1 MSPLN
6 NRPSF
11 FQRKPLK
18 FRLMLPP
25 LTMIFFLIIAA
36 TVSLTSF
43 HTFQKS
49 ITTLIQVSGEN
60 TVKQKDITR
69 DIGKIEQSINQYFA
83 DKTEEEYLRAKHNLQ
98 VLLHSTPEDMP
109 EETRNAIVRLDQ
121 LIDAVKVR
129 INHLQTEEK
138 RLGQVRNDIFTAA
151 TAISAKHLTEA
162 IQFTSLVEN
171 DIHHPNRADGEKINA
186 RFNTILLTT
195 PATLTRHY
203 EDLWDIWA
211 GNSAVYIK
219 LRSDIDKE
227 LQNSLQRLQQYQDS
241 TIENGIT
248 VMRRSETEVKKQ
260 VLQSSLLLGSLFL
273 GTALFGIFL
282 TTTTI
287 RSILQSIAVI
297 ETVADKL
304 SLGDLTHNIPVTT
317 GSNDELS
324 RVLSKLKRMQENVS
338 TIIQDIQIAANEVS
352 SSSEHLNESSME
364 ISHGAYEQATTIASI
379 IETANVILG
388 TVAEN
393 TRDADTTS
401 TVAQRAAD
409 NIAKGGDSVIN
420 TVSAMQKISEK
431 VAIIEEISRQTNLL
445 ALNAAIEAARAGK
458 YGKGFGVV
466 ASEVRTLAERSS
478 AAASMIGTLAKSS
491 MNIATQAGHEIL
503 ETIPQIQETSKLVES
518 IRSSCVE
525 QKEQLTENLE
535 AMRQLDIVA
544 HGNADAANMLASLSE
559 ELTAQ
564 AEQLRGETLTFILTK
579 KETLQRPRRS
589 TTSPANPPPTPL
601 LK

>member
-1 MSPLN
+1 MVLPLK

-25 LTMIFFLIIAA
+25 LTMIFFLIIVA
-36 TVSLTSF
+36 TIALTSF
-43 HTFQKS
+43 QSFQQS
-49 ITTLIQVSGEN
+49 TTDLIATSAEN
-60 TVKQKDITR
+60 TVNQKNIAR
-69 DIGKIEQSINQYFA
+69 EIGKIEQSINQYFA

-98 VLLHSTPEDMP
+98 ILLYSTPKDMP

-129 INHLQTEEK
+129 IAHLQTEEK
-138 RLGQVRNDIFTAA
+138 RLIQIRNNIFIAA
-151 TAISAKHLTEA
+151 TAISTEHLTQA
-162 IQFTSLVEN
+162 IELTTQVET
-171 DIHHPNRADGEKINA
+171 DIRNPNSGDSEKIDTG
-186 RFNTILLTT
+186 FNTLLLTA
-195 PATLTRHY
+195 PAALTRHY

-211 GNSAVYIK
+211 GYSAVYLK
-219 LRSDIDKE
+219 LRSDINKE
-227 LQNSLQRLQQYQDS
+227 LQNSLQILQQYQDA

-248 VMRRSETEVKKQ
+248 AMRSNETEVKKQ
-260 VLQSSLLLGSLFL
+260 VLQSSLLIGSLFL
-273 GTALFGIFL
+273 GTALFGIVL
-282 TTTTI
+282 TTTTVQ
-287 RSILQSIAVI
+287 SILQSIAVI

-304 SLGDLTHNIPVTT
+304 SIGDLTHTIPVTT

-324 RVLSKLKRMQENVS
+324 RVLSKLKRMQDNVS
-338 TIIQDIQIAANEVS
+338 TIIQDIQMAANEVS
-352 SSSEHLNESSME
+352 SSSEHLNDSSME

-379 IETANVILG
+379 IETANVILA

-393 TRDADTTS
+393 SRDADSTS

-466 ASEVRTLAERSS
+466 ASEVRILAERSA

-491 MNIATQAGHEIL
+491 MSIATKAGHEIL
-503 ETIPQIQETSKLVES
+503 ETIPQIQETSKLVAS
-518 IRSSCVE
+518 IRSSCVS

-544 HGNADAANMLASLSE
+544 HGNADAANMLASLSQ

-564 AEQLRGETLTFILTK
+564 AEQLRGETLTFILS
-579 KETLQRPRRS
+579 EQEAVQLPHYS
-589 TTSPANPPPTPL
+589 TTSPVNPPVGS
-601 LK
+601 